1 MSLKHGK
8 LLFCIVAVIAF
19 AVPSASV
26 VVPET
31 AEAQTTD
38 DGKEWTLLM
47 YWDADNNLEFCTEF
61 AVETWVNAL
70 TSDAE
75 VNLVAYVDI
84 LSEDG
89 TWIYDIHDGVCETVQ
104 TWDELNSSDPATLER
119 FLTYGLEN
127 YPAKKTML
135 VIQDHGYS
143 WRGVC
148 LDETDGGGI
157 MLIDGMAQAIRD
169 ARAANDG
176 IGVDLLALDACSVAT
191 MEIAYELR
199 ETVPWFAAS
208 QLVVPYDGLPY
219 EMIVD
224 ALVAEPWTSPG
235 DLAYDMVDMYMV
247 YYSSTTLYEHIY
259 PYDQDFVALSAFDM
273 SLADELGT
281 AFIKMTEL
289 LEPLVADNADVIKAA
304 WDYSLVGKW
313 ANIGG
318 WEYLPDAYSLFG
330 GMMGIDKDLDD
341 AILAFQA
348 AFDAALVNEG
358 NSWRF
363 EDVPHGLNINF
374 PPSLATY
381 NSESWKWA
389 KQFVYHDIGLDLVD
403 QSRWYQC
410 LMEYYFSAPGTQNC
424 PNQIGALVTG

>member
-1 MSLKHGK
+1 
-8 LLFCIVAVIAF
+8 
-19 AVPSASV
+19 
-26 VVPET
+26 
-31 AEAQTTD
+31 
-38 DGKEWTLLM
+38 
-47 YWDADNNLEFCTEF
+47 
-61 AVETWVNAL
+61 
-70 TSDAE
+70 
-75 VNLVAYVDI
+75 
-84 LSEDG
+84 
-89 TWIYDIHDGVCETVQ
+89 
-104 TWDELNSSDPATLER
+104 
-119 FLTYGLEN
+119 
-127 YPAKKTML
+127 
-135 VIQDHGYS
+135 
-143 WRGVC
+143 
-148 LDETDGGGI
+148 
-157 MLIDGMAQAIRD
+157 
-169 ARAANDG
+169 
-176 IGVDLLALDACSVAT
+176 

-224 ALVAEPWTSPG
+224 ALVALPGTSPG
-235 DLAYDMVDMYMV
+235 DLAYDMVDMYME

-330 GMMGIDKDLDD
+330 GMMGIDKDLDE
-341 AILAFQA
+341 AILEFQA

-381 NSESWKWA
+381 DSESWKWA

-403 QSRWYQC
+403 GSQWVDC
-410 LMEYYFSAPGTQNC
+410 LMAYYFSAPG
-424 PNQIGALVTG
+424 NQQCVNHVIG

>member
-1 MSLKHGK
+1 MDLKQGRYV
-8 LLFCIVAVIAF
+8 FCVIVAIAF
-19 AVPSASV
+19 
-26 VVPET
+26 VVPGVSGALSESEEQIS
-31 AEAQTTD
+31 AD

-61 AVETWVNAL
+61 ALDTWSAAL
-70 TSDAE
+70 TSNEE
-75 VNLVAYVDI
+75 VNLVAYVDQ
-84 LSEDG
+84 LTVEG
-89 TWIYDIHDGVCETVQ
+89 TWIYDIHDGGCEVVEE
-104 TWDELNSSDPATLER
+104 WGELNSSSPATLQR
-119 FLTYGLEN
+119 FITYGLEN
-127 YPAKKTML
+127 YPAEKTLL

-148 LDETDGGGI
+148 MDETDGGGI

-169 ARAANDG
+169 ARDANG
-176 IGVDLLALDACSVAT
+176 GVGVDILALDACSVAT
-191 MEIAYELR
+191 VEIAYELR
-199 ETVPWFAAS
+199 DTVDWFAAS

-224 ALVAEPWTSPG
+224 ALVAVPG
-235 DLAYDMVDMYMV
+235 TTPGELAHDMVDMYME

-273 SLADELGT
+273 SLVDEMGA
-281 AFIKMTEL
+281 AFIGMTNV
-289 LEPLVADNADVIKAA
+289 LEPLVADNSDVVKAA
-304 WDYSLVGKW
+304 WDYALIGKW

-330 GMMGIDKDLDD
+330 AMKGIDGDLDSS
-341 AILAFQA
+341 IEAFQA

-363 EDVPHGLNINF
+363 GDVPSGLNINF

-381 NSESWKWA
+381 ESESWKWA
-389 KQFVYHDIGLDLVD
+389 KQFVYHDIGLDIVD

-410 LMEYYFSAPGTQNC
+410 LMEYYFSMPGTQKC
-424 PNQIGALVTG
+424 AMHVTA